1 MPVPSM
7 LIREAAPNCLV
18 SNVTVVELTPLT
30 ARCSVPTCVIVRVA
44 LGRVVVRVE
53 LTAASR

>member
-1 MPVPSM
+1 M